1 MRVKIWVD
9 PKTMP
14 AVTERFRAGVRV
26 RIRALRTRNFRL
38 FFIGQLISNTGN
50 WLTLV
55 ALTLLVLHLTNSGVA
70 VGFVAACQF
79 GPILVLSPFA
89 GLVADRSNKLRLL
102 KITQTGE
109 MCQSFALGALAFMHH
124 PPLAALYATAV
135 AGGVLL
141 AFDNPLRR
149 SFVTE
154 MVPEE
159 DVANAVTL
167 YSALVNASRIFGPA
181 LAGLLVVT
189 LGYGWAFTIDA
200 LTYLAVLVALWMMH
214 ADELRRAPVT
224 LRGKGQVREGLRY
237 VRSVPELWIPF
248 VMLGV
253 VGTLSYNFTVVFP
266 LFVEHGLGGSDASY
280 TLVYAVFSA
289 GALVGAIVVADRRT
303 VGVDSIVRG
312 AAAFGVS
319 SLLLA
324 AAPSVAATFPIV
336 AIVGFSS
343 IAFMTATTAIVQ
355 IRADPRMH
363 GRVLAL
369 QTVLLVGTTPIG
381 GPIMGAIADATNARV
396 PLVIG
401 GAAALAA
408 ALFGLL
414 VGRRVL
420 PAHEPRPPEIA
431 EPPAPE
437 AAVS

>member
-1 MRVKIWVD
+1 MQRVR
-9 PKTMP
+9 
-14 AVTERFRAGVRV
+14 ERFRVGMGARTRG
-26 RIRALRTRNFRL
+26 LRSRNFRL

-102 KITQTGE
+102 KFTQAGE
-109 MCQSFALGALAFMHH
+109 MCQSLALGALAFMHH
-124 PPLAALYATAV
+124 PPLAALYATAL
-135 AGGVLL
+135 AGGCLL

-154 MVPEE
+154 MVAQE

-167 YSALVNASRIFGPA
+167 YSALVNTSRIFGPA

-200 LTYLAVLVALWMMH
+200 ISYLAVLAALWMMH
-214 ADELRRAPVT
+214 TDELRRVPVT
-224 LRGKGQVREGLRY
+224 PRGKGQVREGLRY
-237 VRSVPELWIPF
+237 VRSLPELWIPF
-248 VMLGV
+248 VMLAV

-266 LFVEHGLGGSDASY
+266 LFVEHALGGSDASY
-280 TLVYAVFSA
+280 TLVYTVFSA
-289 GALVGAIVVADRRT
+289 GALVGALVIADRRK
-303 VGVDSIVRG
+303 VGVDNIVRG
-312 AAAFGVS
+312 AAAFGAS

-355 IRADPRMH
+355 VRADPRMH

-369 QTVLLVGTTPIG
+369 QTVLLVGTTPVG
-381 GPIMGAIADATNARV
+381 GPIMGAVADATNARV

-401 GAAALAA
+401 GVAALGA

-420 PAHEPRPPEIA
+420 PKDEPLPQDVA
-431 EPPAPE
+431 EAQAEAE
-437 AAVS
+437 AAVR

>member
-1 MRVKIWVD
+1 VRARIRSAIRGRV
-9 PKTMP
+9 
-14 AVTERFRAGVRV
+14 
-26 RIRALRTRNFRL
+26 RALRTRNFRL

-102 KITQTGE
+102 KFTQAGE
-109 MCQSFALGALAFMHH
+109 MCQSLALGALAFMHH
-124 PPLAALYATAV
+124 PPLAALYATAL
-135 AGGVLL
+135 AGGCLL

-154 MVPEE
+154 MVAQE

-167 YSALVNASRIFGPA
+167 YSALVNTSRIFGPA

-200 LTYLAVLVALWMMH
+200 ISYLAVLAALWMMH
-214 ADELRRAPVT
+214 TDELRRVPVT
-224 LRGKGQVREGLRY
+224 PRGKGQVREGLRY
-237 VRSVPELWIPF
+237 VRSLPELWIPF
-248 VMLGV
+248 VMLAV

-266 LFVEHGLGGSDASY
+266 LFVEHALGGSDASY
-280 TLVYAVFSA
+280 TLVYTVFSA
-289 GALVGAIVVADRRT
+289 GALVGALVIADRRK
-303 VGVDSIVRG
+303 VGVDNIVRG
-312 AAAFGVS
+312 AAAFGAS

-355 IRADPRMH
+355 VRADPRMH

-381 GPIMGAIADATNARV
+381 GPIMGAVADATNARV

-401 GAAALAA
+401 GVAALGA

-420 PAHEPRPPEIA
+420 PKDEPLPEDVA
-431 EPPAPE
+431 EAQAEAE
-437 AAVS
+437 AAVR

>member
-1 MRVKIWVD
+1 V
-9 PKTMP
+9 
-14 AVTERFRAGVRV
+14 RAGIRG

-50 WLTLV
+50 WLTMV

-70 VGFVAACQF
+70 VGLVAACQF

-102 KITQTGE
+102 KFTQAGE
-109 MCQSFALGALAFMHH
+109 MCQSLGLAALAFMHH
-124 PPLAALYATAV
+124 PPLAALYAVAA

-154 MVPEE
+154 MVAEE

-200 LTYLAVLVALWMMH
+200 VTYVAVLTALWMMH
-214 ADELRRAPVT
+214 ADELRRVPVT
-224 LRGKGQVREGLRY
+224 PRGKGQVREGMRY
-237 VRSVPELWIPF
+237 VRSLPELWIPF
-248 VMLGV
+248 VMLAV

-266 LFVEHGLGGSDASY
+266 LFVEHGLHGSDASY
-280 TLVYAVFSA
+280 TLVYTVFSA
-289 GALVGAIVVADRRT
+289 GALVGALIVADRRT
-303 VGVDSIVRG
+303 VGVDNIVRG

-324 AAPSVAATFPIV
+324 FAPSVPATFPIV
-336 AIVGFSS
+336 AVVGFSS

-355 IRADPRMH
+355 LRADPRMH

-381 GPIMGAIADATNARV
+381 GPLMGAIADATNARV

-401 GAAALAA
+401 GAAALGA

-420 PAHEPRPPEIA
+420 PREEPYSPDAVEAQA
-431 EPPAPE
+431 EAE
-437 AAVS
+437 AVVG

>member
-1 MRVKIWVD
+1 MPDRRGTTSAVRERVRH
-9 PKTMP
+9 
-14 AVTERFRAGVRV
+14 AVRG

-38 FFIGQLISNTGN
+38 FFIGQLVSNTGN

-70 VGFVAACQF
+70 VGLVAACQF

-102 KITQTGE
+102 KFTQAGE
-109 MCQSFALGALAFMHH
+109 MCQSLALAGLAFMHH
-124 PPLAALYATAV
+124 PPLAALYATALL
-135 AGGVLL
+135 GGCLL

-200 LTYLAVLVALWMMH
+200 ISYLAVLAALWMMH
-214 ADELRRAPVT
+214 TDELRPVPVT
-224 LRGKGQVREGLRY
+224 PRGKGQVREGLRY

-248 VMLGV
+248 VMLAV

-266 LFVEHGLGGSDASY
+266 LFVEHGLGGNDASY
-280 TLVYAVFSA
+280 TLVYTVFS
-289 GALVGAIVVADRRT
+289 VG
-303 VGVDSIVRG
+303 
-312 AAAFGVS
+312 
-319 SLLLA
+319 
-324 AAPSVAATFPIV
+324 
-336 AIVGFSS
+336 
-343 IAFMTATTAIVQ
+343 
-355 IRADPRMH
+355 
-363 GRVLAL
+363 
-369 QTVLLVGTTPIG
+369 
-381 GPIMGAIADATNARV
+381 ARV
-396 PLVIG
+396 PLIIG
-401 GAAALAA
+401 GVAALLA
-408 ALFGLL
+408 ALFGLV

-420 PAHEPRPPEIA
+420 PAEPTYPA
-431 EPPAPE
+431 AAPE
-437 AAVS
+437 PQAADVAVG